1 MIENRGIGSWPQRW
15 ARLAPDKL
23 ALVQGERRVS
33 YRELAERVRRLANGL
48 RLIGVGPGDRVAW
61 LGPNHI
67 AFLESLF
74 AVSSLGAIFVPLNH
88 RRPEREIQELLRA
101 ADVSAIVQHPSVE
114 VRVPPAVRRILVAPD
129 GPAPAQ
135 PTTAGIPFEA
145 LVASGSNQPI
155 AQTVSLDDVCMMPHT
170 SGTTGTSKGVM
181 LTHRNM
187 TWNAMNMVTA
197 VDILHADVSLALA
210 PMFRAGGTGVNV
222 LPLMIKGGTVVVPSG
237 DVSAHEVLDLMDRH
251 RVTIGFGNPGIVLQM
266 AQSPRWASVDLSPLR
281 FILTG
286 GGTVP
291 ERLIHQYF
299 ERGVPLIQ
307 GYGQTEVTAVAL
319 LLDASQGLKKAG
331 AAGRAPPLLD
341 VRVRKSDGSEA
352 AAGEIGELEVRGL
365 NVMLGYWNRDDAT
378 RKTIDA
384 DGWLRTGDVVRMDED
399 GDIWIIDR
407 AGQAFVSH
415 GVELYPGEVERVL
428 MRHAGVAEAGVV
440 GHPLDGHDGSVPVA
454 FVVRSEPELTGE
466 ELAAFWQ
473 YNLPNHAWP
482 AALYFVHELPKNS
495 VGKLLR
501 SSLSGYLDAW
511 PIEPH
516 RRGP

>member
-1 MIENRGIGSWPQRW
+1 MVENRGIGSWPERW
-15 ARLAPDKL
+15 ARLAPDKV
-23 ALVQGERRVS
+23 ALVQGERRVT

-48 RLIGVGPGDRVAW
+48 RLVGIGRGDRVAW

-74 AVSSLGAIFVPLNH
+74 AVSSLGAIFVPISH
-88 RRPEREIQELLRA
+88 RHPERRVQKMMHG
-101 ADVSAIVQHPSVE
+101 ADVSAIVQHPSVG
-114 VRVPPAVRRILVAPD
+114 VRAPPAVRHILVPPD
-129 GPAPAQ
+129 GES
-135 PTTAGIPFEA
+135 PTGPVATAGIRYEA
-145 LVASGSNQPI
+145 LIASASNQPI
-155 AQTVSLDDVCMMPHT
+155 SQSVSLDDICMMPHT
-170 SGTTGTSKGVM
+170 SGTTGSSKGVM

-187 TWNAMNMVTA
+187 TWNSMNMVTS
-197 VDILHADVSLALA
+197 VDILHDDVSLALA

-222 LPLMIKGGTVVVPSG
+222 LPLMLKGGTVIVPSG
-237 DVSAHEVLDLMDRH
+237 DVSADEVLRLMEQH

-266 AQSPRWASVDLSPLR
+266 TQSPRWASVDLSSLR
-281 FILTG
+281 FVLTG

-299 ERGVPLIQ
+299 ERGVPLVQ

-319 LLDASQGLKKAG
+319 LLDATQGLTKAG

-341 VRVRKSDGSEA
+341 VRVRRSDGSEA
-352 AAGEIGELEVRGL
+352 APGEIGELEVRGP
-365 NVMLGYWNRDDAT
+365 NVMLGYWNREDAT
-378 RKTIDA
+378 RKA
-384 DGWLRTGDVVRMDED
+384 LGEDGWLRTGDVVRMDDD

-407 AGQAFVSH
+407 AGQSFTTH

-428 MRHAGVAEAGVV
+428 MRHEGVSEAGVV
-440 GHPLDGHDGSVPVA
+440 GYPLDGHDGLVPVA
-454 FVVRSEPELTGE
+454 FVVRSSDELSGG
-466 ELAAFWQ
+466 ELAAYWQ

-511 PIEPH
+511 SA
-516 RRGP
+516 G